1 MKKVIFSILLTSFTF
16 IGYAQTSGDD
26 IQVTCY
32 QKYAEIF
39 EKRGAYEVEDGVY
52 DDVIITFRKG
62 SMADCF
68 YGKVTVKSGAI
79 NQEEMFL
86 KFEDNTYE
94 RVVRKYRFPDQ
105 VTTIINGMSR
115 TIVTVEDE
123 LIDILFTKKIK
134 PKKKSYVKASDP
146 DFDF

>member
-1 MKKVIFSILLTSFTF
+1 MKKLLFSLLLATSTM
-16 IGYAQTSGDD
+16 IVVAQENEDA
-26 IQVTCY
+26 QVTCY

-39 EKRGAYEVEDGVY
+39 EKRGATEVVDGTY

-68 YGKVTVKSGAI
+68 YGKVTVKNGAI
-79 NQEEMFL
+79 NADEMFL

-94 RVVRKYRFPDQ
+94 RILRKYRYPNQ

-115 TIVTVEDE
+115 TIVTIEDE
-123 LIDILFTKKIK
+123 LIDILFVKKIK
-134 PKKKSYVKASDP
+134 PKKKSYVKAVDP
-146 DFDF
+146 TFD

>member
-1 MKKVIFSILLTSFTF
+1 MKKIIFSLLFASFTV
-16 IGYAQTSGDD
+16 IGYSQTSDD
-26 IQVTCY
+26 AQVTCY

-39 EKRGAYEVEDGVY
+39 EKRGADEVVDGIY

-68 YGKVTVKSGAI
+68 YGKVIVKGGKI
-79 NQEEMFL
+79 NFDEMFL

-94 RVVRKYRFPDQ
+94 RVVRKYRNPDQ
-105 VTTIINGMSR
+105 IISIINGMSR

-123 LIDILFTKKIK
+123 LIDILFVKKIK
-134 PKKKSYVKASDP
+134 PKKKSYVKAVDP
-146 DFDF
+146 TFD